1 MSLPSPAPSAARL
14 LLVEDEADISEPVR
28 RGLEEEGYQVT
39 VEADGA
45 RGLAEALAGDHDAL
59 IVDWRLPRLDGRTL
73 IEQVRS
79 AGRTTPVLML
89 TALGDVEHRVAG
101 LDAGADDYL
110 PKPFAFEE
118 LLARLRAL
126 LRRAAEAAPE
136 AAPAGHQ
143 AVHLRLGR
151 VHLDAAG
158 RRATAGDTAL
168 PLRDKELRLLEVLLR
183 HAGEV
188 VSRTRLA
195 ERVWGS
201 AFDVTDNA
209 IDVTASGLR
218 LKLAD
223 ADPGV
228 TIETVRGV
236 GYRIVGT

>member
-1 MSLPSPAPSAARL
+1 M
-14 LLVEDEADISEPVR
+14 
-28 RGLEEEGYQVT
+28 
-39 VEADGA
+39 
-45 RGLAEALAGDHDAL
+45 
-59 IVDWRLPRLDGRTL
+59 
-73 IEQVRS
+73 
-79 AGRTTPVLML
+79 
-89 TALGDVEHRVAG
+89 
-101 LDAGADDYL
+101 
-110 PKPFAFEE
+110 
-118 LLARLRAL
+118 
-126 LRRAAEAAPE
+126 
-136 AAPAGHQ
+136 
-143 AVHLRLGR
+143 RLGR

-158 RRATAGDTAL
+158 RRATAGDTTL

-236 GYRIVGT
+236 GYRIVGA

>member
-1 MSLPSPAPSAARL
+1 MWVL
-14 LLVEDEADISEPVR
+14 LIEDEARLADSVR
-28 RGLEEEGYQVT
+28 RGLEEEGYRVD
-39 VEADGA
+39 VAGD
-45 RGLAEALAGDHDAL
+45 AEAGEQLALANAYDAFV
-59 IVDWRLPRLDGRTL
+59 VDWRLPKGDGKTL
-73 IEQVRS
+73 VERIRAEGKDQ
-79 AGRTTPVLML
+79 PVLML
-89 TALGDVEHRVAG
+89 TALADVEHRVAG

-236 GYRIVGT
+236 GYRIVGA

>member
-1 MSLPSPAPSAARL
+1 MTNQQDRAARKKAVSGVL
-14 LLVEDEADISEPVR
+14 GTAALVLAAFALARGFGTADIA
-28 RGLEEEGYQVT
+28 QIN
-39 VEADGA
+39 
-45 RGLAEALAGDHDAL
+45 ALA
-59 IVDWRLPRLDGRTL
+59 
-73 IEQVRS
+73 
-79 AGRTTPVLML
+79 
-89 TALGDVEHRVAG
+89 
-101 LDAGADDYL
+101 
-110 PKPFAFEE
+110 
-118 LLARLRAL
+118 RA
-126 LRRAAEAAPE
+126 E

-236 GYRIVGT
+236 GYRIVGA

>member
-1 MSLPSPAPSAARL
+1 MSIEHPSIEMVGVSVLRPYARNARTHSRKQ
-14 LLVEDEADISEPVR
+14 VSQIADSIR
-28 RGLEEEGYQVT
+28 RFGFT
-39 VEADGA
+39 N
-45 RGLAEALAGDHDAL
+45 
-59 IVDWRLPRLDGRTL
+59 
-73 IEQVRS
+73 
-79 AGRTTPVLML
+79 PVLML
-89 TALGDVEHRVAG
+89 TALADVEHRVAG
-101 LDAGADDYL
+101 LDAGADDSL

-158 RRATAGDTAL
+158 RRATAGDTTL

-236 GYRIVGT
+236 GYRIVGA